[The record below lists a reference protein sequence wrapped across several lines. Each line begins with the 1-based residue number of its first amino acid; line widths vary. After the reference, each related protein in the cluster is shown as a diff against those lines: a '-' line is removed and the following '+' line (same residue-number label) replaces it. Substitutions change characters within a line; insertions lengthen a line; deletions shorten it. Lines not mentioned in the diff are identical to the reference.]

1 MNWYSAADGFRTGDG
16 SYEYTEV
23 VKKKGIGKFQVK
35 NQGYRIHKHRKKKE
49 LKDRK

>member
-23 VKKKGIGKFQVK
+23 VKKKR
-35 NQGYRIHKHRKKKE
+35 YR
-49 LKDRK
+49 